1 MGYDGLAQG
10 GHFHKIKT
18 KKNMHALP
26 SLFNGGGERCG
37 PSRTGQAT
45 EIRLT
50 TIGKKSVKLLYV
62 ASMSKSSKEK
72 TLKWLMLIGE
82 FNKVA

>member
-1 MGYDGLAQG
+1 MGYDALAQG
-10 GHFHKIKT
+10 GYFHKIKT

-26 SLFNGGGERCG
+26 SLFNGGAGG

-72 TLKWLMLIGE
+72 TLKWLILIGE